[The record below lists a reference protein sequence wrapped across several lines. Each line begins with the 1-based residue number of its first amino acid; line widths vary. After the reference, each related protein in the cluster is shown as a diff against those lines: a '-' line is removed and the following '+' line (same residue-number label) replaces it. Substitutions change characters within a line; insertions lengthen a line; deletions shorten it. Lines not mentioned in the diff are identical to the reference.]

1 MATMRERST
10 VIMTTLPFTATAV
23 ASAGTTLTFTSG
35 CAKVIVRAAGDVT
48 VKVNGS
54 TAAYAITT
62 AEKTPDITFDCD
74 GVNTN
79 TITLIGANIACTG
92 LSYHIPG
99 VGPTPA
105 VS

>member
-1 MATMRERST
+1 MATQRERQAEIY
-10 VIMTTLPFTATAV
+10 VTLPFS
-23 ASAGTTLTFTSG
+23 ASAVTTPGTTLTFTSG
-35 CAKVIVRAAGDVT
+35 CAKVKVRAGGNIT
-48 VKVNGS
+48 VKVSGS
-54 TAAYAITT
+54 TAEFALTT
-62 AEKTPDITFDCD
+62 NEWSPDITFNCD

-79 TITLIGANIACTG
+79 TITLLGSTVACTG

>member
-10 VIMTTLPFTATAV
+10 DILTTLPFSATAV

-35 CAKVIVRAAGDVT
+35 CAKVKVRAGGNIT
-48 VKVNGS
+48 VKVSGS
-54 TAAYAITT
+54 TAEFALTT
-62 AEKTPDITFDCD
+62 SEWSPDITFNCD

>member
-1 MATMRERST
+1 MAGQREIQST
-10 VIMTTLPFTATAV
+10 IFKTLPFSATAV

-35 CAKVIVRAAGDVT
+35 CAKVMVRAGGDIT
-48 VKVNGS
+48 VKVSGS
-54 TAAYAITT
+54 TAAFALTT
-62 AEKTPDITFDCD
+62 AEWSPEITFNCD

-79 TITLIGANIACTG
+79 TITLIGNNIACTG
-92 LSYHIPG
+92 LSYHLPG